1 MLLLIAAL
9 LAGGIW
15 SLTVIRGKDGDPVI
29 CADCWVGGHH
39 HHASEGRRPPA
50 NLKILSSAQAYY
62 RANDCDGDGKNQ
74 FWRKDVAGLYALA
87 PKGSPAIKLIELNL
101 AAADDRPLPHLQEF
115 AVSSAAG
122 GYWYRAMRHADED
135 PKSLDPNRFAFC
147 AFPDS
152 PSAGKYIFVVDEN
165 NTIFRM
171 LANGRRGID
180 VFPTEEQL
188 KAEWA
193 KLD

>member
-1 MLLLIAAL
+1 
-9 LAGGIW
+9 
-15 SLTVIRGKDGDPVI
+15 
-29 CADCWVGGHH
+29 
-39 HHASEGRRPPA
+39 
-50 NLKILSSAQAYY
+50 
-62 RANDCDGDGKNQ
+62 
-74 FWRKDVAGLYALA
+74 YALA